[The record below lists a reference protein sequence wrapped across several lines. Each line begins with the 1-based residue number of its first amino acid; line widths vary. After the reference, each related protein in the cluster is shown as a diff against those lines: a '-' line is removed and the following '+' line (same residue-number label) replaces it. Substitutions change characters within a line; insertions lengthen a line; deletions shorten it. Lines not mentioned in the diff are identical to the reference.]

1 MKAWSTLLMTEAG
14 DVRLSAHNQRGR
26 GGVQGVERDPGCG
39 RVTRAAR
46 VHEAELTALNSF
58 LPSLLN

>member
-1 MKAWSTLLMTEAG
+1 MKSILAHIDASPRA
-14 DVRLSAHNQRGR
+14 DVRLAFAQ
-26 GGVQGVERDPGCG
+26 
-39 RVTRAAR
+39 TLAR